1 MHVHHKMDDVAHIEL
16 SGQLAQFQEFK
27 IYEKD
32 QEIKKLNKQME
43 EKN

>member
-1 MHVHHKMDDVAHIEL
+1 MDDPALVEL
-16 SGQLAQFQEFK
+16 SGQLTQFQEFK

-32 QEIKKLNKQME
+32 QEIKKLKCNVE